1 MDENKQRLLIV
12 DDSRVIRVT
21 ARKILKDH
29 FETVEAADG
38 EEAWDI
44 ICGDEPVSLVVSD
57 LTMPNLDGFGL
68 LEKIR
73 SSHLPNVCDLP
84 VIIITG
90 ANDTDATMER
100 ARAAG
105 ATDFIGKPFDS
116 VHLLAR
122 TQAHASS
129 HHATTMLKQENTA
142 LEDSSGLDPLTGL
155 VNETAF
161 MERGYQ
167 LLSYAIRHNSNLS
180 IYRVEIDHYGE
191 LYQQHGEAFAA
202 TIAQSVGE
210 ILASTI
216 RAEDTAARIGP
227 ARFALLLPGMEK
239 TGIHNLAERINTELG
254 RRTFKAGDIRLPV
267 TLSIGVASPDIRRN
281 TRLDELL
288 LTADQR
294 LGQAIAM
301 GGNQVIF
308 ENNDSTPVLETIEA
322 AEPEPVIE
330 TATIADP
337 APEPDAPPEPEFNP
351 FTAGNMEVEEIE
363 LASPVYAHAVD
374 DLFGDTATQ
383 SQAPLHTST
392 LAEAATGD
400 FAASEPAPEVPVTD
414 TFANNASDGTEDFI
428 EMPDPQIVPLPTKPA
443 NDAPHVDTDEPDETV
458 HTAEKTIA
466 APASVHPVGNAANE
480 PEETTASP
488 DRVVTADEDLEP
500 LELRRGFLA
509 RLGDSLRGLFRRRNR
524 H

>member
-57 LTMPNLDGFGL
+57 LTMPNLDGFAL

-129 HHATTMLKQENTA
+129 HHATNTLKQENTA
-142 LEDSSGLDPLTGL
+142 LEDSSGLDPLTGM

-180 IYRVEIDHYGE
+180 IYRIEIDHYGE

-227 ARFALLLPGMEK
+227 ARFAMLLPGMEK
-239 TGIHNLAERINTELG
+239 TGIHNLAERINIELG
-254 RRTFKAGDIRLPV
+254 RRTFKAGDDRLPV
-267 TLSIGVASPDIRRN
+267 SLSIGVASPDIRRN

-288 LTADQR
+288 VTADQR

-301 GGNQVIF
+301 GGNQVVF
-308 ENNDSTPVLETIEA
+308 EDNDSTPVLKTIEA
-322 AEPEPVIE
+322 AKPEPVME
-330 TATIADP
+330 TATVAEP
-337 APEPDAPPEPEFNP
+337 APEPDAPPEPAFNP
-351 FTAGNMEVEEIE
+351 FAAGNMEVEEIE
-363 LASPVYAHAVD
+363 LSSPVYANAVD
-374 DLFGDTATQ
+374 DLFDDASQQVQASAT
-383 SQAPLHTST
+383 SPADPEP
-392 LAEAATGD
+392 EAVNPTDSAYATGVQ
-400 FAASEPAPEVPVTD
+400 AEEPASDTPYDAGSSSPEKPHLQL
-414 TFANNASDGTEDFI
+414 
-428 EMPDPQIVPLPTKPA
+428 MPLPTVPA
-443 NDAPHVDTDEPDETV
+443 NDTSTDAD
-458 HTAEKTIA
+458 AEGASVAHSAENTIS
-466 APASVHPVGNAANE
+466 PPFSVHPVGNAANE
-480 PEETTASP
+480 PNDTAATP
-488 DRVVTADEDLEP
+488 DQGTAAWDEDQQ

-509 RLGDSLRGLFRRRNR
+509 RLRSGLRGLFRRRG
-524 H
+524 